1 MSHISLYF
9 KKVSTFFISLFEIEI
24 RGVNFISKWGSK
36 RVSSH
41 LKIRRMR
48 IFSIEDGGE
57 ISPDNSA
64 GTRSYAQHMETRL
77 RHIFTVIP

>member
-9 KKVSTFFISLFEIEI
+9 KKVSNFFISLFEIEI
-24 RGVNFISKWGSK
+24 RGVNFISKWGFK

-41 LKIRRMR
+41 LKIRKMR

-57 ISPDNSA
+57 IFP
-64 GTRSYAQHMETRL
+64 R
-77 RHIFTVIP
+77 